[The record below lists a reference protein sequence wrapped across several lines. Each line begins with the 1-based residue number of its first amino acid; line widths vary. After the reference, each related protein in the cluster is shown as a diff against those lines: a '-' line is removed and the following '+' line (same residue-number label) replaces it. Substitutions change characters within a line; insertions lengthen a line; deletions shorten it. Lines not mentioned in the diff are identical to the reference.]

1 HRSRHRRRGGAVLAG
16 LRGARPRGRAHHR
29 PARRS
34 GQRPRPSHGDHRREH
49 LTRRRPAARWCDT
62 FGRRRTEEVEVRS
75 RRRADAAQRG
85 VGVIV
90 LVLIVMTQAMRPSMR
105 DAAIFVLP
113 ALALLIDAVRPLP
126 ALPSLPPA
134 RSRVGLAAL
143 LLAAAVL
150 VLTPRYGNADMLAL
164 ILLGLAA
171 GTTAWGST
179 DRLTAAWSQ
188 LPPTRRRPVRRAGIA
203 WAIVLVTLAL

>member
-1 HRSRHRRRGGAVLAG
+1 
-16 LRGARPRGRAHHR
+16 
-29 PARRS
+29 
-34 GQRPRPSHGDHRREH
+34 
-49 LTRRRPAARWCDT
+49 
-62 FGRRRTEEVEVRS
+62 RRRTEEVEVRS
-75 RRRADAAQRG
+75 RRRADAAQRA

-90 LVLIVMTQAMRPSMR
+90 LVLIVITQAMRPSMR

-188 LPPTRRRPVRRAGIA
+188 LPPTRRRPVRRWDRLGHRAGHPRPVGTQRLPDRGGHTA
-203 WAIVLVTLAL
+203 GHPHTALGQRRPGPLLRRLH